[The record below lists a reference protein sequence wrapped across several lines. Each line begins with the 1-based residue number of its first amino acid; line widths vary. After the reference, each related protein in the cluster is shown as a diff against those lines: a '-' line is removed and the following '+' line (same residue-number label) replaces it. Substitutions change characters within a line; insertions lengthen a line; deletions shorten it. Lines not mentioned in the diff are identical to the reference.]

1 MSSTGV
7 EPDFVL
13 DVTPLSW
20 SELIT
25 EYRILPGIGNQKSS
39 ETIK

>member
-1 MSSTGV
+1 MPRTGV

-20 SELIT
+20 FKLIT
-25 EYRILPGIGNQKSS
+25 EYRILPGIGNQKLS